1 MGVREL
7 LKACSSDTV
16 LLDALYQWATTPTGY
31 AAVRRGLLP
40 DHTRIQQNLIVR
52 YGLAADQAAGIYQTL
67 VQRVETSGLSFAGGY
82 LDAEP
87 HVRRSPEIAALLRE
101 TTASRIARALER
113 ERSIAWLF
121 CRLKD
126 DYSLWP
132 HSRDY
137 HACQEKMHRFLAVL
151 NATFGIPAEAG
162 EVFLVL
168 IRLGLI
174 NELEWVS
181 ATPGGSRRENEL
193 VFPSYLEGIPRRL
206 EAAIPDPP
214 DPSAFLDRLLAD
226 RRGDVLAALEELA
239 KRGWMDGTELPWE
252 VQPHPRII
260 GQHGGVLAVN
270 WRLRK
275 RLLLEVA
282 GRKRMALAE
291 AEKVVAPA
299 LPVLLGSPLP
309 DAING
314 GDGVRVW
321 RTHASGRPLTVTLAP
336 WFTRGD
342 MERLQASPSPACRV
356 AIASLLSASDLERL
370 HQEICFTDPAGDG
383 DWIFIAL
390 SREGVSDRA
399 CQRCPPGY
407 ERFLDRLR
415 QGDRGSRQTTGVPP
429 LSVFLGRSNRGEE
442 VRWRPGELQNG
453 HVLIVGGTGAGKTET
468 IRCIAAELERQGYP
482 LLLIDF
488 HGDMALDAP
497 DQRTYTIRE
506 DAGYYFNPLELDP
519 ALPEITPLRATS
531 DFVDAMSINFPTL
544 GIQQREQLKQF
555 VRRAYRRS
563 GISSD
568 PATWGG
574 DLDFA
579 SIEEEMVRSDSRT
592 ARTLSAYLADAF
604 LYSLF
609 SGEERIEVHAVL
621 RPGITR
627 LNLRALPESLR
638 FLYADLFLRKLYYTL
653 QAMGEI
659 PRAPAGD
666 RERFRLFVVV
676 DEAKLLV
683 SERQGIKAVL
693 NKYASELR
701 KFGVG
706 LILASQLVGHFPEE
720 VLANI
725 EVKLCMKA
733 QNGEQAR
740 RNARFF
746 GISEGDLLD
755 LERGEGILILGR
767 ERQRLHIVPTWERP
781 CPAEKGQ
788 P

>member
-1 MGVREL
+1 MGVRDL
-7 LKACSSDTV
+7 LKACSAEIV

-52 YGLAADQAAGIYQTL
+52 YGLTADQAAGIYRTL
-67 VQRVETSGLSFAGGY
+67 VRQVEAAGLSFAGGY
-82 LDAEP
+82 LDAEI
-87 HVRRSPEIAALLRE
+87 HVRRSPEVAGALLAE
-101 TTASRIARALER
+101 TVSRIARAPIR

-132 HSRDY
+132 HTRDY
-137 HACQEKMHRFLAVL
+137 RACQEKMHRFLAVL
-151 NATFGIPAEAG
+151 DATFGIPAEAE
-162 EVFLVL
+162 EVFLAL
-168 IRLGLI
+168 IRLGLV
-174 NELEWVS
+174 NELPWVS
-181 ATPGGSRRENEL
+181 AAPGGSRRENEL
-193 VFPSYLEGIPRRL
+193 VFPSYLGDGIPRHL
-206 EAAIPDPP
+206 EAGLPDPP

-226 RRGDVLAALEELA
+226 RRGDALAALEGLA
-239 KRGWMDGTELPWE
+239 ERGWMDGSEMPWE
-252 VQPHPRII
+252 VPLHPCVVGR
-260 GQHGGVLAVN
+260 HGGVLAVN
-270 WRLRK
+270 WRLRE
-275 RLLLEVA
+275 RLRRGIAE
-282 GRKRMALAE
+282 RKRTALAE
-291 AEKVVAPA
+291 AERIVAPA
-299 LPVLLGSPLP
+299 LPALLEQPLP
-309 DAING
+309 EPIEG
-314 GDGVRVW
+314 GDGMRVW
-321 RTHASGRPLTVTLAP
+321 RTHASGRPIAVALAP
-336 WFTRGD
+336 WFALGD
-342 MERLQASPSPACRV
+342 MERLRASPSPSWRV

-370 HQEICFTDPAGDG
+370 HQEVCCGRPGG
-383 DWIFIAL
+383 DWIFVAL
-390 SREGVSDRA
+390 SREGVTDRV
-399 CQRCPPGY
+399 CRDCPPAY
-407 ERFLDRLR
+407 ARFVDRLR
-415 QGDRGSRQTTGVPP
+415 RGDLGRGQTAGDPP
-429 LSVFLGRSNRGEE
+429 LSVFLGRSSRGEE
-442 VRWRPGELQNG
+442 VRWRPGDLQNG

-468 IRCIAAELERQGYP
+468 IRCIAAELARQGYP

-488 HGDMALDAP
+488 HGDMALDVP
-497 DQRTYTIRE
+497 DQRTCTIRE
-506 DAGYYFNPLELDP
+506 DAGYCFNPLELDP

-531 DFVDAMSINFPTL
+531 DFVDAISINFPTL

-555 VRRAYRRS
+555 IRRAYRRC
-563 GISSD
+563 GITGD

-579 SIEEEMVRSDSRT
+579 SIEDEMQGSAGRT
-592 ARTLSAYLADAF
+592 ARTLAAYLADAF
-604 LYSLF
+604 QYRLF
-609 SGEERIEVHAVL
+609 SGEKRIEVRSVL
-621 RPGITR
+621 RGGITR

-638 FLYADLFLRKLYYTL
+638 FLYADLFLRKLYYAL
-653 QAMGEI
+653 QSMGEI

-725 EVKLCMKA
+725 EVKVCMKA
-733 QNGEQAR
+733 QNGDQAR

-746 GISEGDLLD
+746 GIPDVDLLE

-767 ERQRLHIVPTWERP
+767 ERQRLYIVPSWERT